1 MPSCGEKR
9 KGDAGDRVDDDEQE
23 SASAGTMDEDGH
35 EKERQPK
42 MNVQSEP
49 DVDNDHENQPARSSR
64 KKIHA
69 EAYKDVQKY
78 VILPPAPAPPPEVR
92 CGWDGC
98 TQVVSRGNVA
108 AGVEHWRTHFVPGS
122 SKNQGSR
129 YRCKHPDCGHKVE
142 TWTYSPLERHWVRDH
157 FGITW
162 RCPVANCDMY
172 HEPLTRRDAIAQRR
186 KIHEVSDSA
195 VEPNDG

>member
-108 AGVEHWRTHFVPGS
+108 AGV
-122 SKNQGSR
+122 
-129 YRCKHPDCGHKVE
+129 
-142 TWTYSPLERHWVRDH
+142 
-157 FGITW
+157 
-162 RCPVANCDMY
+162 
-172 HEPLTRRDAIAQRR
+172 
-186 KIHEVSDSA
+186 
-195 VEPNDG
+195 